1 MKIDWNTI
9 PCYTF
14 NVSALTAAY
23 DICRMMNKAKI
34 NKYVYEIMWKGV
46 VIKYG
51 MSADNSR
58 TYGERLYRQIGHSK
72 SWGIQRL
79 VCSSGSDWRII
90 EEDFETL
97 YGVPLD
103 KDNLK
108 VKIWDASNY
117 MFETI
122 NPWDEVYYMEQ
133 ELIRKYSEV
142 VGQKPIGNI
151 NDDKNIMYKA
161 RIKKSTW
168 EGLFTDEA

>member
-1 MKIDWNTI
+1 MQINWNTI

-14 NVSALTAAY
+14 NVSTLTSAY
-23 DICRMMNKAKI
+23 DICRIMNKAKI
-34 NKYVYEIMWKGV
+34 NKYVYQIMWKGI

-51 MSADNSR
+51 MSADKSR

-72 SWGIQRL
+72 SWGDQRL

-97 YGVPLD
+97 YGIPLD

-117 MFETI
+117 LFQTVVEW
-122 NPWDEVYYMEQ
+122 NEVYYMEQ
-133 ELIRKYSEV
+133 ELIRKYQEV
-142 VGQKPIGNI
+142 VGEKPIGNI
-151 NDDKNIMYKA
+151 NDDKHIMRKGH
-161 RIKKSTW
+161 IKKSTW
-168 EGLFTDEA
+168 GDNFDEA

>member
-1 MKIDWNTI
+1 
-9 PCYTF
+9 
-14 NVSALTAAY
+14 
-23 DICRMMNKAKI
+23 
-34 NKYVYEIMWKGV
+34 
-46 VIKYG
+46 
-51 MSADNSR
+51 
-58 TYGERLYRQIGHSK
+58 
-72 SWGIQRL
+72 
-79 VCSSGSDWRII
+79 
-90 EEDFETL
+90 
-97 YGVPLD
+97 
-103 KDNLK
+103 
-108 VKIWDASNY
+108 